1 MRSSRFR
8 RTILLIEADTS
19 LRRVI
24 ALGLQSRDLHV
35 IEAASVA
42 QVSDPNARQAA
53 LVVVDID
60 GEVGNSDALL
70 TEIEAH
76 PHLSTLPV
84 ILLAWD
90 TSLKSAVP
98 AGSLD
103 DRLICLAK
111 PFDARSLQ
119 AAIESVLAS
128 GESLSP
134 AVREAANARRTSASA
149 PSICPM
155 ITAAGLML
163 ALIGLM
169 LQLAV
174 TAVGLLIVV
183 VALLCWSLSP
193 RSQPREVYGAR
204 VLNETRAA
212 Y

>member
-1 MRSSRFR
+1 MRSSTSR

-24 ALGLQSRDLHV
+24 ALGLQSRDLQIV
-35 IEAASVA
+35 EAASASHLSDSKTQQVA
-42 QVSDPNARQAA
+42 
-53 LVVVDID
+53 LIVVDID
-60 GEVGNSDALL
+60 GEVGNSHELL
-70 TEIEAH
+70 AQIVAH
-76 PHLSTLPV
+76 PHLSTLPI

-90 TSLKSAVP
+90 TSLQTNTPLSKP
-98 AGSLD
+98 D

-128 GESLSP
+128 GESMSP
-134 AVREAANARRTSASA
+134 AVREAANARRTSSPA
-149 PSICPM
+149 PSICPL

-169 LQLAV
+169 LQLAI

-183 VALLCWSLSP
+183 VALLCWSLGP

-204 VLNETRAA
+204 AA
-212 Y
+212 YR

>member
-1 MRSSRFR
+1 MPSSTSR
-8 RTILLIEADTS
+8 RTILLVEADAS

-24 ALGLQSRDLHV
+24 ALGLQSRDLRV
-35 IEAASVA
+35 VEAASPSHLPDLKA
-42 QVSDPNARQAA
+42 QQAA
-53 LVVVDID
+53 LIVVDID
-60 GEVGNSDALL
+60 GEVGKSHELL
-70 TEIEAH
+70 AQIEAH
-76 PHLSTLPV
+76 PLLSMLPI

-90 TSLKSAVP
+90 TSQTNSPVSKQ
-98 AGSLD
+98 D
-103 DRLICLAK
+103 DRLISLAK

-128 GESLSP
+128 GESMSP
-134 AVREAANARRTSASA
+134 AVREAANARRSSA
-149 PSICPM
+149 PALSICPM

-183 VALLCWSLSP
+183 VALLCWSLGP
-193 RSQPREVYGAR
+193 RSQPGELYGAR